1 MSRVHNSFAV
11 GQVSATVLA
20 VTKGNSSNTSSLLLK
35 KMTFD
40 GFYVFLS
47 KTCNYATHTIKVRC
61 FMLKEYPY
69 PEYEGRRSIG
79 LRIFLTLITFSIYAP
94 LLGV

>member
-1 MSRVHNSFAV
+1 ME
-11 GQVSATVLA
+11 QVSTPVLA
-20 VTKGNSSNTSSLLLK
+20 ATKGNSSNTSSLLLK

-40 GFYVFLS
+40 GFCVFLS

-69 PEYEGRRSIG
+69 PEYKSRRSIG
-79 LRIFLTLITFSIYAP
+79 LGIFLTLITLGIYAP
-94 LLGV
+94 LLAV